1 MLWPGLSGGDKMISG
16 SLGTSLENKLIVDE
30 KKENA
35 IVEPIQDPLKG
46 EVSLFK
52 GCDMGWL

>member
-1 MLWPGLSGGDKMISG
+1 MISG